1 MQQIKL
7 PYGYKSF
14 SIGTIAVFTGKI
26 RIKHNP
32 AYITYQLKDFD
43 EHLLISY
50 STKTNCSTI
59 TFSTTN
65 FIRNQQLIAAINAML
80 AEIMHKRIDCKY
92 SPTFN
97 REFVEDYLP
106 F

>member
-14 SIGTIAVFTGKI
+14 SIGTIAVYTGKI
-26 RIKHNP
+26 RVKHNP
-32 AYITYQLKDFD
+32 AYINNQLQNFAED
-43 EHLLISY
+43 LLISY
-50 STKTNCSTI
+50 SVKTNCSTI

-80 AEIMHKRIDCKY
+80 AKIMHNRIDYKY
-92 SPTFN
+92 SATFN
-97 REFVEDYLP
+97 TEFVADYLP

>member
-32 AYITYQLKDFD
+32 AYISNKLQNFA

-50 STKTNCSTI
+50 SAKTNCSTI